1 MWYNSFWQIF
11 FGKGEMITKME
22 NTVIK
27 ERIKRLREEMA
38 KNGIDY
44 YMMPTSDFHNS
55 EYSADFFKVREY
67 FCGFDG
73 SNGTLLIG
81 RDDAKMWTDG
91 RYFIQA
97 ENQMKGTGV
106 ELMKMLEAGVP
117 TISEYLLSTMEKGQV
132 LGFDGRV
139 ISTSI
144 GEDLEKKL
152 GTKEV
157 TLKIDKDL
165 AETVWT
171 DRPQLPCHDMYV
183 LSDDL
188 CGKSF
193 KDKLS
198 EVRKKMQEYGTKTY
212 LLSKLDDIMW
222 LTNLRGNDV
231 ECNPVAL
238 SYAIITMDSFI
249 LFVQEKEITK
259 DVRTY
264 CDKVGITLKE
274 YGDVLS
280 HVKEMKA
287 EGNILFDKRNTNF
300 LTFKVLLDKVKEE
313 DLRLINA
320 KDPTEDLKAAK
331 NDVELKNIRE
341 VYLRDSA
348 KLTEF
353 IYWVKNT
360 VGKEPVTEYTA
371 AMKLDAMRAEL
382 PGFIELS
389 FPTISAY
396 NANAAMAHYEASK
409 DNAAE
414 VKKQGLLL
422 VDSGGTY
429 MGGTTDVTRTIVVGD
444 LSDEIK
450 KHYTLTVCGMLRL
463 ANASFLEGCTGKNVD
478 ILARGPL
485 WNAGIDYKHGTGHG
499 IGYILNVH
507 EGPQNIRWRFT
518 PGQNE
523 APLVPG
529 MIVSDEP
536 GVYIEGSHGIRI
548 ENILEVVGGT
558 ENEYGKFLH
567 FAHLTYAPID
577 LEAIDTKYMDSS
589 DIRAL
594 NDYHRMV
601 FEKVSPLIK
610 DEAVLSWLKEAT
622 REIN

>member
-1 MWYNSFWQIF
+1 MWYNSFWLIIL
-11 FGKGEMITKME
+11 GKRRIIAKME

-27 ERIKRLREEMA
+27 ERINRLREEMA

-44 YMMPTSDFHNS
+44 YLMPTSDFHNS

-73 SNGTLLIG
+73 SNGTLLISK
-81 RDDAKMWTDG
+81 DDAKMWTDG

-106 ELMKMLEAGVP
+106 ELMRMLEVGVP
-117 TISEYLLSTMEKGQV
+117 TISEYLLANMEKGQV

-152 GTKEV
+152 SSKGV

-171 DRPQLPCHDMYV
+171 DRPLLPCHEMYV
-183 LSDDL
+183 LPDKL

-198 EVRKKMQEYGTKTY
+198 MVRNKMEEYGTKAY

-238 SYAIITMDSFI
+238 SYAVITMDSFT
-249 LFVQEKEITK
+249 LFVQQKEIT
-259 DVRTY
+259 DEVRTY
-264 CDKVGITLKE
+264 CEKESIALKE
-274 YGDVLS
+274 YGEVLD
-280 HVKEMKA
+280 HVRNMKA

-300 LTFKVLLDKVKEE
+300 LTFKVLLDKVKKE

-331 NDVELKNIRE
+331 NDVELENIRE

-360 VGKEPVTEYTA
+360 VGKETVTEYTA
-371 AMKLDAMRAEL
+371 AMKLDSMRAEL

-396 NANAAMAHYEASK
+396 NANAAMAHYEATK

-429 MGGTTDVTRTIVVGD
+429 MGGTTDVTRTIVVGE
-444 LSDEIK
+444 LSEEIK

-463 ANASFLEGCTGKNVD
+463 ANANFLEGCTGKNVD

-548 ENILEVVGGT
+548 ENILEVVNGS

-577 LEAIDTKYMDSS
+577 LEAIDTRYMDDS
-589 DIRAL
+589 DVKAL

-601 FEKVSPLIK
+601 YEKVSPLIK
-610 DEAVLSWLKEAT
+610 DEAVLGWLKEAT
-622 REIN
+622 REIK

>member
-1 MWYNSFWQIF
+1 
-11 FGKGEMITKME
+11 ME

-106 ELMKMLEAGVP
+106 ELMKMLEVGVP

-171 DRPQLPCHDMYV
+171 DRPLLPCHDMYV
-183 LSDDL
+183 LSDGL

-198 EVRKKMQEYGTKTY
+198 EVRKKMEEYGTKAH

-238 SYAIITMDSFI
+238 SYAVITMDSFT
-249 LFVQEKEITK
+249 LFVQEKEITE

-264 CDKVGITLKE
+264 CNKVGITLKD
-274 YGDVLS
+274 YGDVLQY
-280 HVKEMKA
+280 VKEMKA

-300 LTFKVLLDKVKEE
+300 LTFKVLLDKVKKE

-371 AMKLDAMRAEL
+371 AMKLDSMRAEL

-396 NANAAMAHYEASK
+396 NANAAMAHYEATK

>member
-1 MWYNSFWQIF
+1 ME
-11 FGKGEMITKME
+11 KE

-27 ERIKRLREEMA
+27 QRLSNLRAAMEKE
-38 KNGIDY
+38 GIDY

-73 SNGTLLIG
+73 SNGTLVVSQSEAG
-81 RDDAKMWTDG
+81 MWTDG

-106 ELMKMLEAGVP
+106 TLYRMMEAGVP
-117 TISEYLLSTMEKGQV
+117 TISEYLKTNMKAGQT

-139 ISTSI
+139 IATSI

-152 GTKEV
+152 SANGV

-165 AETVWT
+165 ADEVWT
-171 DRPQLPCHDMYV
+171 DRPSLPCHDMYV
-183 LSDDL
+183 IPDEL

-193 KDKLS
+193 SEKLS
-198 EVRKKMQEYGTKTY
+198 QVRSKMEEYGTTFH

-238 SYAIITMDSFI
+238 SYAIITMKDFT
-249 LFVQEKEITK
+249 LFVQSKELTEEVKSYCEKS
-259 DVRTY
+259 
-264 CDKVGITLKE
+264 GITLKDYHE
-274 YGDVLS
+274 LFSFIESVKATGD
-280 HVKEMKA
+280 
-287 EGNILFDKRNTNF
+287 ILFDKRNTNF
-300 LTFKVLLDKVKEE
+300 LTFKALSAKAAEAGVS
-313 DLRLINA
+313 LRNE
-320 KDPTEDLKAAK
+320 KDPTEILKACK
-331 NDVELKNIRE
+331 NETELRNIRE

-353 IYWVKNT
+353 IYWVKSN
-360 VGKEPVTEYTA
+360 VGKIPMTEYSA
-371 AMKLDAMRAEL
+371 AMKLDSMRATL

-396 NANAAMAHYEASK
+396 NANAAMAHYEATK
-409 DNAAE
+409 DNCAE
-414 VKKQGLLL
+414 VKPEGMLL

-429 MGGTTDVTRTIVVGD
+429 MGGTTDVTRTIVVGPV
-444 LSDEIK
+444 SDEIK
-450 KHYTLTVCGMLRL
+450 RNYTATVMGMLRL
-463 ANASFLEGCTGKNVD
+463 AGAQFLEGCTGKNVD
-478 ILARGPL
+478 ILARKPL
-485 WNAGIDYKHGTGHG
+485 WDLGIDYKHGTGHG

-523 APLVPG
+523 AALMPG

-536 GVYIEGSHGIRI
+536 GVYIQDGYGIRI
-548 ENILEVVGGT
+548 ENILEVVERESG
-558 ENEYGKFLH
+558 EYGQFFG

-577 LEAIDTKYMDSS
+577 LETIDPDIMDES
-589 DIRAL
+589 DKRAL
-594 NDYHRMV
+594 NAYHAEVYKR
-601 FEKVSPLIK
+601 VSPLIK
-610 DEAVLSWLKEAT
+610 DEEVLKWLKEAT
-622 REIN
+622 RSI